1 MVLGRECTTT
11 ALPYMR
17 TMIGTCQET
26 GGGGGGEKLNRD
38 GGKKR
43 EQESNCSQTRNAKE
57 MRDAEMERKQQM
69 QRCVDSTNIIK
80 QSKAPLFW
88 IPELNPHPPHSA
100 VAF

>member
-1 MVLGRECTTT
+1 MHNHRSSLHEDYDW
-11 ALPYMR
+11 YMPGDR
-17 TMIGTCQET
+17 
-26 GGGGGGEKLNRD
+26 GGEKWNGD

-43 EQESNCSQTRNAKE
+43 EQESNSSQTRNAEE

-80 QSKAPLFW
+80 QSKAPPFW